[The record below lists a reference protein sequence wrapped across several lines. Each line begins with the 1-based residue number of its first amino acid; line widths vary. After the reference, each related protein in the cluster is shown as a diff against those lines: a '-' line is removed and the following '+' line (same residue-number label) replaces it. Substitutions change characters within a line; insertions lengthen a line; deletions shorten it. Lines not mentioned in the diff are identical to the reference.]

1 MKMPL
6 SAKFRRRRASLSRE
20 RLSELLDRLAREGDS
35 ERIVF
40 GSLLEAV
47 GDRAFGALI
56 LVFAIPSLM
65 VGVIPGITTLLGLP
79 LLLLSLQLV
88 IGSPRPWFPRS
99 VSARSMERSAFARMV
114 ASIRPRLQ
122 RFEKLLKPRLLPL
135 TSTWGERVIGLCC
148 LVAAA
153 LVFLPIPFGNLLPAV
168 ALCAFGLALMERD
181 GVLVLLGLGA
191 LGFGLMVLG
200 GAALAVKILAL
211 DGVSRLL
218 QLT

>member
-6 SAKFRRRRASLSRE
+6 PAKFPRRRASLSRE
-20 RLSELLDRLAREGDS
+20 RLSELLERLAREGDS

-56 LVFAIPSLM
+56 LVFAIPSLV
-65 VGVIPGITTLLGLP
+65 VGIIPGITALLGLP
-79 LLLLSLQLV
+79 LVLLSLQLM

-99 VSARSMERSAFARMV
+99 VSARSMERGTFARMV
-114 ASIRPRLQ
+114 ASVRPRLQ

-135 TSTWGERVIGLCC
+135 TSTWAERLIGLCC

-153 LVFLPIPFGNLLPAV
+153 LVFLPIPFGNLLPAL

-181 GVLVLLGLGA
+181 GVLVLLGVGA
-191 LGFGLMVLG
+191 LGFGLIVLG
-200 GAALAVKILAL
+200 GAALAVKVLAL
-211 DGVSRLL
+211 DSLARLL
-218 QLT
+218 NLT

>member
-1 MKMPL
+1 MKNPR

-65 VGVIPGITTLLGLP
+65 VGIIPGITTLLGLP

-135 TSTWGERVIGLCC
+135 TSTWAERIIGLCC

-181 GVLVLLGLGA
+181 GVLVLLGVGA
-191 LGFGLMVLG
+191 LGVGLMVLG
-200 GAALAVKILAL
+200 GAALAVKVLAL

>member
-1 MKMPL
+1 MKNPR

-20 RLSELLDRLAREGDS
+20 RLSELLDRLASEGDS

-65 VGVIPGITTLLGLP
+65 VGIIPGITTLLGLP

-135 TSTWGERVIGLCC
+135 TSTSAERVIGLCC

-181 GVLVLLGLGA
+181 GVLVLLGVGA
-191 LGFGLMVLG
+191 LGVGLMVLG
-200 GAALAVKILAL
+200 GAALAVKVLAL